1 MRAAAAM
8 RMRTVAARHL
18 LADAAGFR
26 HPVRAVPALQHRFCQ
41 SVSTDVVGIDL
52 GTTNSC
58 VAVMGAD
65 NSVRVCENS
74 EGSRTTPSVVAVDK
88 HGHILVGG
96 PARRQAVTNPR
107 NTFYAV
113 KRLIGRRSADKT
125 IDRARESVPYKI
137 SAAPNGDAWV
147 EDQNGTQYSP
157 SEIGAKVLMKMKET
171 AESYIGKKVQRAV
184 VTVPAYFNDQQ
195 RQATQDAGRIAGFK
209 VERII
214 NEPTAAALSY
224 GMDKEGDNQ
233 IAVFDLGGGTFD
245 ISVLEIKGGV
255 FEVRATNGDTF
266 LGGEDVDEALLAR
279 FVEVFK
285 EKEGINLTSNVVA
298 VQRLREASEKAKKDL
313 DHTESAEIECPY
325 ITVQDGVPKHF
336 QYNLTRAEFES
347 LIDPLI
353 KRIADPCKICMR
365 DAGLKTSDIT
375 QVVMVGGMTRT
386 PKVIDTVKRMFKQEP
401 HRGVN
406 PDEVVAM
413 GAAIQGSIIAGK
425 TSGLILVDVTPL
437 SLGTEI
443 VGGLFSRIIKKNSRI
458 PCKMSGSYTT
468 NDDNQQSIT
477 VKVLQG
483 EREVA
488 AANKL
493 LGEFTLDGL
502 PPLPK
507 GVPQIE
513 ITFEID
519 VNGLIHVTALDKGT
533 NRQRQTK
540 VQSRGGLSD
549 EEIERMIKDAEDHK
563 EKDEARRK
571 VLEERNMCEQQI
583 RGAND
588 FMEKVEGKTEIKEKL
603 RAAVAELETALQN
616 DQIELETLLEK
627 KAAVTELTGK
637 LYSAA

>member
-1 MRAAAAM
+1 MRGYTAVRRVARAAATPA
-8 RMRTVAARHL
+8 
-18 LADAAGFR
+18 FR
-26 HPVRAVPALQHRFCQ
+26 GAVQQRFG
-41 SVSTDVVGIDL
+41 SDVVGIDL

-58 VAVMGAD
+58 VAVMKGDA
-65 NSVRVCENS
+65 SGVQVCENS
-74 EGSRTTPSVVAVDK
+74 EGSRTTPSVVAVAKD
-88 HGHILVGG
+88 GSILVGG

-113 KRLIGRRSADKT
+113 KRLIGRRAADET
-125 IDRARESVPYKI
+125 IAKARESVPYKI

-147 EDQNGTQYSP
+147 EDQKGNKYSP
-157 SEIGAKVLMKMKET
+157 SEIGANVLAKMKET
-171 AESYIGKKVQRAV
+171 AESYLQQECKRAV

-195 RQATQDAGRIAGFK
+195 RQATQDAGKIAGFT

-224 GMDKEGDNQ
+224 GMDKEGENT

-255 FEVRATNGDTF
+255 FEVKATNGDTF
-266 LGGEDVDEALLAR
+266 LGGEDADEALLAR

-285 EKEGINLTSNVVA
+285 EREGINLKDNVVA
-298 VQRLREASEKAKKDL
+298 VQRLREASEKAKKEL

-325 ITVQDGVPKHF
+325 ITVADGVPKHF
-336 QYNLTRAEFES
+336 QYTLTKEEFEQ
-347 LIDPLI
+347 LIDPLVS
-353 KRIADPCKICMR
+353 RCADPCRTCMR

-375 QVVMVGGMTRT
+375 QVVLVGGMTRT
-386 PKVIDTVKRMFKQEP
+386 PKVIEAVRRMFKQEP

-413 GAAIQGSIIAGK
+413 GAAIQGSVLVGK
-425 TSGLILVDVTPL
+425 TSGLVLVDVTPL

-443 VGGLFSRIIKKNSRI
+443 VGGIFSRIIKKNSRI
-458 PCKMSGSYTT
+458 PCKASGTYTT
-468 NDDNQQSIT
+468 NEDNQSSIA

-488 AANKL
+488 AHNKL
-493 LGEFTLDGL
+493 LGEFSLDGL

-507 GVPQIE
+507 GVPKIE

-519 VNGLIHVTALDKGT
+519 VNGIIHVTAVDKGT
-533 NRQRQTK
+533 NKQCSTK

-549 EEIERMIKDAEDHK
+549 ADIERMIRDAE
-563 EKDEARRK
+563 ENQAKDEEK
-571 VLEERNMCEQQI
+571 KKLVEERNLCEQQI
-583 RGAND
+583 RSTLD
-588 FMEKVEGKTEIKEKL
+588 FMEKTEGKDEIKASLKE
-603 RAAVAELETALQN
+603 AITELEAALEN
-616 DQIELETLLEK
+616 DDTSLDNLQEK
-627 KAAVTELTGK
+627 KKKVSELSGK
-637 LYSAA
+637 LYSA